1 MMSLKHKV
9 KIDISQQ
16 NIIIIII
23 IQSNYSFILLIR
35 FKPFHICCK
44 STVYQFDTYSVIVEA
59 KQKSSN

>member
-1 MMSLKHKV
+1 MSLKHKV

-16 NIIIIII
+16 NIIIII